1 MRRLFFFVVVG
12 WLVVVSTVLANPE
25 ERLVD
30 PAYWQ
35 TMTPQRLE
43 QLLGDGARLELVDG
57 EGRTPLHLAARYAD
71 AAALRVLLER
81 WRDRGLDVDPLDDE
95 GLTPL
100 LTAAAYRSDGE
111 GLRLLVSFGAD
122 LELRNDA
129 GETPLHLAAR
139 LNPELE
145 VMRALIELGA
155 DREAEDDDGWT
166 PLLSAASSGRADKI
180 GLLLELGVRVD
191 PRSSD
196 GASALHLAAANAP
209 DDEAVRRLLQA
220 GLAPDLTDD
229 DGWTPLH
236 AAAVFNRGEGVTDV
250 LAALL
255 DAGASLEAKTA
266 IGETPLH
273 VAARMAE
280 RPEAVVAFLL
290 DRGADVSAR
299 DDDGWTPL
307 HGAATAGHASVI
319 RMLVA
324 AGAEVDAR
332 DHRTFT
338 PLLLLADWGGE
349 PEAARALV
357 DLGADV
363 RALDRWRRNVLHLAV
378 VSSGPEDLEAW
389 VKLGAVLEGRSS
401 IGETPLHVAAR
412 LGDDPEV
419 LKSLVRLGAELE
431 ARDGDGWTPF
441 LSAAR
446 AGAEGNVRALAA
458 LGADVNARSK
468 LGRNAL
474 HLAVQFA
481 EDEALINLLVELG
494 VEAAVPDAA
503 GAYPWNLLMKNPNLA
518 DTDMAVGLYPI
529 GLHPEER

>member
-1 MRRLFFFVVVG
+1 MQRLFSYVAAG
-12 WLVVVSTVLANPE
+12 LLVVVSTVLANPGE
-25 ERLVD
+25 GWFD
-30 PAYWQ
+30 PRFWRDA
-35 TMTPQRLE
+35 TPEGLE
-43 QLLGDGARLELVDG
+43 QLLAEGARLDLADD

-71 AAALRVLLER
+71 AAALRVLLEH
-81 WRDRGLDVDPLDDE
+81 WRDRGMDMDPLDDE

-122 LELRNDA
+122 LEHRNDV

-139 LNPELE
+139 VNPELE
-145 VMRALIELGA
+145 AMRALIELGA

-180 GLLLELGVRVD
+180 ALLLALGVRVD
-191 PRSSD
+191 PRATD
-196 GASALHLAAANAP
+196 GASALHLAASSAP
-209 DDEAVRRLLQA
+209 DDEAVRQLLQA
-220 GLAPDLTDD
+220 GLAPDLSD

-236 AAAVFNRGEGVTDV
+236 AAAAFNRSEGVTDV

-255 DAGASLEAKTA
+255 GAGASLDVRNA

-273 VAARMAE
+273 VAARMGE
-280 RPEAVVAFLL
+280 RPEAVAAFLL
-290 DRGADVSAR
+290 SRGADVAAV

-307 HGAATAGHASVI
+307 HGAATAGNAGVA
-319 RMLVA
+319 RMLVV

-332 DHRTFT
+332 DHRSFT
-338 PLLLLADWGGE
+338 PLLLLADWGGGLE
-349 PEAARALV
+349 TARTLV
-357 DLGADV
+357 DLGADI
-363 RALDRWRRNVLHLAV
+363 RARDRWRRNVLHLAV
-378 VSSGPEDLEAW
+378 VNADPEDLEAW
-389 VKLGAVLEGRSS
+389 LKLGAVLEERSS
-401 IGETPLHVAAR
+401 TGETPLHVAAR

-419 LKSLVRLGAELE
+419 LRSLVRLGAELE

-446 AGAEGNVRALAA
+446 AGASGNLRALAEM
-458 LGADVNARSK
+458 GADVNARSK

-474 HLAVQFA
+474 HLAAQYA
-481 EDEALINLLVELG
+481 SDEAVINLLVELG
-494 VEAAVPDAA
+494 VEAAVTDAA
-503 GAYPWNLLMKNPNLA
+503 GAYPWNLLMKNPDLA
-518 DTDMAVGLYPI
+518 DTDLAVGLYPI